1 MTRAQWLTEEEERL
15 IRVRDEI
22 DSILGVHA
30 AHCPK
35 CGPERYEPPCT
46 EAANL
51 LDAKGYLGTA
61 VVLNQTRQ
69 DDEQPMPV
77 YRPVVAG

>member
-35 CGPERYEPPCT
+35 CGPERYEPPCA
-46 EAANL
+46 EAASL
-51 LDAKGYLGTA
+51 LKAKGYLGTA

-69 DDEQPMPV
+69 D
-77 YRPVVAG
+77 VVAG

>member
-1 MTRAQWLTEEEERL
+1 MTRAQWLIEEEERL

-30 AHCPK
+30 ANCEECDPS
-35 CGPERYEPPCT
+35 RYAFDCDT
-46 EAANL
+46 AIKLRGAHRS
-51 LDAKGYLGTA
+51 LGT
-61 VVLNQTRQ
+61 VITLNQARQ
-69 DDEQPMPV
+69 DEERPMPV

>member
-1 MTRAQWLTEEEERL
+1 MTRAQWLIEEEERL

-30 AHCPK
+30 AN
-35 CGPERYEPPCT
+35 CGECSHDFTSYCRT
-46 EAANL
+46 AGNIIH
-51 LDAKGYLGTA
+51 AKSIASIA
-61 VVLNQTRQ
+61 VGWNQARQ
-69 DDEQPMPV
+69 DEERPMPV

>member
-1 MTRAQWLTEEEERL
+1 MTRAQWLAEEEERL

-30 AHCPK
+30 AHCQK
-35 CGPERYEPPCT
+35 CGLGRYAPACT

-51 LDAKGYLGTA
+51 LEAKGYLGTA

-69 DDEQPMPV
+69 DEERPMPV

>member
-30 AHCPK
+30 ANCPK
-35 CGPERYEPPCT
+35 CGPLRYSPACAD
-46 EAANL
+46 AANL
-51 LDAKGYLGTA
+51 VTARDYLGSSL
-61 VVLNQTRQ
+61 VLNQTRQ
-69 DDEQPMPV
+69 DEERPMPV